1 MILDIF
7 SLLLMAK
14 YWRDNSTI
22 RSHCHC
28 MLILVGRPLQSV
40 KCEKNLHLGCKWS
53 SILTWVGLFWKK
65 LSLSSYTLVLVGVSL
80 ILNTLKASV
89 SFILSTLKVSVS
101 LVVLITLKVSVSLVV
116 LITLEVGVSLIILI
130 IRKVSVSLI
139 ILITFKVSVSLIIL
153 IILKVSVSLIILI
166 ILKVSVSLMLITL
179 TQCVLNKWLLLKSV
193 WR

>member
-40 KCEKNLHLGCKWS
+40 KYEKNLHLGCKWS

-101 LVVLITLKVSVSLVV
+101 LVVLKVSVSF
-116 LITLEVGVSLIILI
+116 IILI

-139 ILITFKVSVSLIIL
+139 ILITF
-153 IILKVSVSLIILI
+153 KVSVSLIILI

>member
-101 LVVLITLKVSVSLVV
+101 LVVLITL
-116 LITLEVGVSLIILI
+116 EVGVSLMLI
-130 IRKVSVSLI
+130 IR
-139 ILITFKVSVSLIIL
+139 KVSVSLIIL

>member
-14 YWRDNSTI
+14 DWRDNSTI

-101 LVVLITLKVSVSLVV
+101 LVVLITL
-116 LITLEVGVSLIILI
+116 EVGVSLIILI

>member
-40 KCEKNLHLGCKWS
+40 KYEKNLHLGCKWS

-101 LVVLITLKVSVSLVV
+101 LVVLKVSVSF
-116 LITLEVGVSLIILI
+116 IILI

>member
-101 LVVLITLKVSVSLVV
+101 LVVLKVSVSF
-116 LITLEVGVSLIILI
+116 IILI

>member
-101 LVVLITLKVSVSLVV
+101 LVVLITL
-116 LITLEVGVSLIILI
+116 EVGVSLIILI
-130 IRKVSVSLI
+130 IRKVSVYLI
-139 ILITFKVSVSLIIL
+139 ILINF
-153 IILKVSVSLIILI
+153 KVSVSLIILI